1 MSEQNNIPS
10 FGPEGGGKARLAE
23 DKLLAYLEG
32 TLPPDEQRE
41 VELWLAEEGM
51 ESDAVEGLKMM
62 PVAETRQ
69 SVHRINHNLRKTLL
83 GKKRKRRPVNT
94 QEVTY
99 IAIGLILFLAVLVY
113 FVITKTPA
121 KAPAPA
127 APAVHSVG

>member
-10 FGPEGGGKARLAE
+10 FGPEGSGKARLAE

-32 TLPPDEQRE
+32 TLPPHEQRE

-51 ESDAVEGLKMM
+51 ESDAMEGLKMM

-69 SVHRINHNLRKTLL
+69 SVNRINHNLN
-83 GKKRKRRPVNT
+83 KKLKVKKHKRRPTNT
-94 QEVTY
+94 NEVTY
-99 IAIGLILFLAVLVY
+99 IAIGIILFLAVLVY

-121 KAPAPA
+121 IAPP
-127 APAVHSVG
+127 PAVPEVHSK